1 MVTEC
6 TAANLL
12 MLKDGAVRTAPA
24 DGKIIPGVT
33 RNHFLQLARENGI
46 PVFEEAFTVQ
56 EAMDADELLITS
68 TSVHGVRVV
77 EIDGTP
83 VCGRDLA
90 LGRAA
95 AAAVPRLF
103 LEVRRPGRPPV
114 TPPALHAPAA
124 PAGAVFIFIKL

>member
-1 MVTEC
+1 M
-6 TAANLL
+6 
-12 MLKDGAVRTAPA
+12 RTAPA

-90 LGRAA
+90 LAA
-95 AAAVPRLF
+95 RLPRLCRDC
-103 LEVRRPGRPPV
+103 VWKSVGQAGRR
-114 TPPALHAPAA
+114 
-124 PAGAVFIFIKL
+124 